1 MPETRYVD
9 VYKAGK
15 LVAREPYEVSDEQ
28 LAEEAEA
35 NEIEQIKN
43 TLDSITTAAQAITVL
58 KKLIKRLVKKG
69 ILP

>member
-1 MPETRYVD
+1 MTETRYVD
-9 VYKAGK
+9 VFKDGK
-15 LVAREPYEVSDEQ
+15 LIKQEPYEVSDAE

-35 NEIEQIKN
+35 GEIEQIKD

-58 KKLIKRLVKKG
+58 KKLVKRLVKKG

>member
-1 MPETRYVD
+1 MAETRYVD
-9 VYKAGK
+9 VFKDGK
-15 LVAREPYEVSDEQ
+15 LIAQEPYEVSDEE

-35 NEIEQIKN
+35 GEIEQIKD

-58 KKLIKRLVKKG
+58 KKLVKRLVKKG